1 MFHRFGTAK
10 GDEGHVTSTGHE
22 IYLLTQTSKMTNAL
36 LQISDSLLI

>member
-22 IYLLTQTSKMTNAL
+22 IYLLTNRIAK
-36 LQISDSLLI
+36 IIE